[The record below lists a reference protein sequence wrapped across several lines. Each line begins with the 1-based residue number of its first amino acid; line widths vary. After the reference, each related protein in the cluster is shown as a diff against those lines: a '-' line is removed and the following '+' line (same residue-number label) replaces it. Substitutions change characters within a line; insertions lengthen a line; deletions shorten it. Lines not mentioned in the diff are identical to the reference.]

1 MGNLFSEFK
10 LGNPI
15 AFGVTY
21 FLTFSA
27 TKQIGAFLFSLTFFD
42 CYVYYYEERNPEL
55 SSCICHWYC
64 STVA

>member
-27 TKQIGAFLFSLTFFD
+27 TKQIGAFLFSLTFLTATSIITKKGI
-42 CYVYYYEERNPEL
+42 R
-55 SSCICHWYC
+55 SSLLVSAIGI
-64 STVA
+64 ALQ